1 MADHSTNQDY
11 VPGRSGVSVEG
22 SFGAPDGDREC
33 CRERNQLLCDL
44 ARACLEATGMFRSSD
59 VHLEVRSD
67 ELVLCGTVASWYEKQ
82 LAQETLREVSDAVA
96 IRNLI
101 DVRPRLVTTN
111 GTRTLRVPARAT

>member
-1 MADHSTNQDY
+1 ML
-11 VPGRSGVSVEG
+11 GRSGVLLENVCD
-22 SFGAPDGDREC
+22 APDGNREC
-33 CRERNQLLCDL
+33 SRERDQLLCDL

-59 VHLEVRSD
+59 VHLEVRAD

-82 LAQETLREVSDAVA
+82 LAQETLRDVSDAVA

-101 DVRPRLVTTN
+101 DVRPRIVMTN